1 MEAFV
6 EALEVMEQ
14 TQAETFHPLDVS
26 VLISVV
32 LEERRSGRFSSG
44 AAGRGF
50 IFGPAD
56 QNDDVEEKDEK
67 EQIYKQSVW
76 V

>member
-14 TQAETFHPLDVS
+14 TQAEAFHPLDVS

-32 LEERRSGRFSSG
+32 LEERWSGRFSSG
-44 AAGRGF
+44 VAGRGF

-56 QNDDVEEKDEK
+56 RNDDVEEKDEK
-67 EQIYKQSVW
+67 EQFYKQSVW

>member
-6 EALEVMEQ
+6 EALEATEQ

-32 LEERRSGRFSSG
+32 LEERRSGCFSSG

-56 QNDDVEEKDEK
+56 RNDDVEEKDEK
-67 EQIYKQSVW
+67 
-76 V
+76 